1 MCIEPPRPPLVPSTR
16 PKISA
21 ITALRLGAAGD
32 RVAVGAVGADQ
43 EVFVAHHRG
52 GADDRRLLADR
63 QVEEAT
69 GFGPLVLAP
78 RLLLEA
84 ADQGHAREQLVTGR
98 GIGEARPSE
107 PCTA

>member
-1 MCIEPPRPPLVPSTR
+1 MCIDPPEQLRHHPLG
-16 PKISA
+16 
-21 ITALRLGAAGD
+21 LGAAGD

-52 GADDRRLLADR
+52 GTDDRRLLADR
-63 QVEEAT
+63 QVQEAA
-69 GFGPLVLAP
+69 GFGALVLAT

-98 GIGEARPSE
+98 GIGQIGHRRPH
-107 PCTA
+107 